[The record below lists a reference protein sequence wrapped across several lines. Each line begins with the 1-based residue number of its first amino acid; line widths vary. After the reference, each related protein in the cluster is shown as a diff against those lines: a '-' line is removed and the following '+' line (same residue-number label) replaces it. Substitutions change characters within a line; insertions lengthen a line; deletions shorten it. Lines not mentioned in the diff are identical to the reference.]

1 MGFGGGRAGE
11 GTGGSAGGGCR
22 PARRRSADKMAK
34 CGAGPI
40 VRRGLRAG
48 AGLGASPCGRGS
60 RRRAPGPARRPA
72 VLPGPAAESPSEGG
86 TKWRNLTWP
95 FGVSDSK
102 INSVCPSLPAD
113 RVCQQPGLSLWVPFQ
128 NAATAVTNLYKGK
141 GLRPAAL
148 PAEPGPLGLL
158 PRLTHKQGLLMSLI
172 HPDKI

>member
-1 MGFGGGRAGE
+1 MCDGG
-11 GTGGSAGGGCR
+11 
-22 PARRRSADKMAK
+22 
-34 CGAGPI
+34 
-40 VRRGLRAG
+40 
-48 AGLGASPCGRGS
+48 CGRGQGS
-60 RRRAPGPARRPA
+60 ALPRAAAGAAAVPRARPDGRPA